1 MYYELTWL
9 GAVLLGVGATALGV
23 PAVWLIVR
31 AIRDRKLTQDRHGSR
46 RRRLARERDRL

>member
-31 AIRDRKLTQDRHGSR
+31 AIRDRKLAQDLHGSR
-46 RRRLARERDRL
+46 RRRLGREPDRS

>member
-31 AIRDRKLTQDRHGSR
+31 AIRDRKSAQDLQIGRAHV
-46 RRRLARERDRL
+46 

>member
-31 AIRDRKLTQDRHGSR
+31 AIRDRKLAQDLHGSR
-46 RRRLARERDRL
+46 RRRLGRERDRT